1 MRHVHMAQTP
11 PCLWQR
17 LCGPGVLASVLCVCV
32 YWGVHQVRARYARAR
47 GLERLLQED
56 DPARDVA
63 EDVEPTV

>member
-1 MRHVHMAQTP
+1 M
-11 PCLWQR
+11 
-17 LCGPGVLASVLCVCV
+17 SCVCV
-32 YWGVHQVRARYARAR
+32 YWGVHQVRARHARAR